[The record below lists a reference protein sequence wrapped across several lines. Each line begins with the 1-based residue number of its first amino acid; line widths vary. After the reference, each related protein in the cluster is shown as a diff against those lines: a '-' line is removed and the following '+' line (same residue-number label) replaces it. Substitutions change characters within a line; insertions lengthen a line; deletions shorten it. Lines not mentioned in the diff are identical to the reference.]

1 MKLIFT
7 RKMLV
12 GCIISSMVLAGCKEV
27 ETTPT
32 SDTGIQVIQMEKDTE
47 KSVFTDE
54 VNVDQGIVDILPIDV
69 VILNKCGV
77 TIGMLSV
84 IDPTTKEQI
93 NLSQIEDGKALT
105 VSMNWPRNE
114 TKLKWAL
121 YNTNGELCVE
131 SESNIEGVTKSV
143 LIDISGDGDAD
154 NINVTVE

>member
-1 MKLIFT
+1 
-7 RKMLV
+7 
-12 GCIISSMVLAGCKEV
+12 
-27 ETTPT
+27 
-32 SDTGIQVIQMEKDTE
+32 
-47 KSVFTDE
+47 
-54 VNVDQGIVDILPIDV
+54 
-69 VILNKCGV
+69 
-77 TIGMLSV
+77 MLSV

-143 LIDISGDGDAD
+143 LIDISGNGDAD

>member
-77 TIGMLSV
+77 T
-84 IDPTTKEQI
+84 
-93 NLSQIEDGKALT
+93 
-105 VSMNWPRNE
+105 RN
-114 TKLKWAL
+114 A
-121 YNTNGELCVE
+121 
-131 SESNIEGVTKSV
+131 
-143 LIDISGDGDAD
+143 ISY
-154 NINVTVE
+154 